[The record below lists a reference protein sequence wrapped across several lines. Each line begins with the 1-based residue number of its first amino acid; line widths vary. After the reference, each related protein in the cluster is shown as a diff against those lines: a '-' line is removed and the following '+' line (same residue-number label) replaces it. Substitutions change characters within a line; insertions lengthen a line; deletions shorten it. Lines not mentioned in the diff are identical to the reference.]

1 MRTDVPFFDAEKL
14 TNPYSDT
21 RICAGDSDSEIRGLL
36 VGIDMEVGE
45 VLLAD
50 RLREKG
56 EPIDLVFAHHP
67 EGPGYANLHEVMYMQ
82 ADLWAAAGRFHRRRR
97 RADSPACRGDPP
109 PHLPVNHYRAI
120 DAAKLLGLASL
131 SCHTP
136 ADNSVQTVRDRVPR
150 RRAARRRWMT
160 WSRRSA
166 RSPSTRTA
174 PQGLRSR
181 DRPGTGSA
189 RPGRMVVD
197 MTGGTEGPKEALD
210 RLSAAGV
217 GTLVGMHYSEEH
229 RKHAEELKLNLV
241 VAGHISSDVL
251 GMNLVL
257 DRIEALG
264 RRRGVLHVRDGPG
277 EALIAYHDFCA
288 ERRRATRWVAV
299 VSPMPTRPALRRRRR
314 LSAAAT
320 ARRLLEA

>member
-1 MRTDVPFFDAEKL
+1 VKLGDIYSACIAAGIAADPRGQQEVDRVLATYRKEYDKLEAADLPFFDTEKL
-14 TNPYSDT
+14 TNPYADT
-21 RICAGDSDSEIRGLL
+21 RICAGDPDTEVRGLL

-82 ADLWAAAGRFHRRRR
+82 ADLWAEQGVSIAAADALIAPRAEEIRRRI
-97 RADSPACRGDPP
+97 S
-109 PHLPVNHYRAI
+109 PVNHYRAI
-120 DAAKLLGLASL
+120 DAANLLDLASL

-136 ADNSVQTVRDRVPR
+136 ADNSVQTFVTEFLNAEQPQTLDELV
-150 RRAARRRWMT
+150 AAL
-160 WSRRSA
+160 
-166 RSPSTRTA
+166 RTIPEYEDGA
-174 PQGLRSR
+174 KKGYGPTIISGS
-181 DRPGTGSA
+181 GSA

-229 RKHAEELKLNLV
+229 KKHAEELKLNLV
-241 VAGHISSDVL
+241 IAGHISSDVL

-257 DRIEALG
+257 DRIESLG
-264 RRRGVLHVRDGPG
+264 DLAVYCTSGMVRVK
-277 EALIAYHDFCA
+277 
-288 ERRRATRWVAV
+288 R
-299 VSPMPTRPALRRRRR
+299 S
-314 LSAAAT
+314 
-320 ARRLLEA
+320 